1 MEYLAHINDK
11 GEEQQLKRHL
21 EGTALRCGQFADN
34 FGAYEWGY
42 CCGLLHD
49 IGKYSLKFQKRL
61 QGSEDSVDHSTA
73 GAKVCWEKKGMY
85 QFLSYCIAGHHA
97 GLPDTGGS
105 SDMGTRST
113 MMGRMK
119 KKLENY
125 QEYEK
130 EIEIPLL
137 KNPPFQPVKSENIG
151 FFSSMLIRML
161 YSCMSNPPFYAYE
174 VVAPCVGAWI
184 EI

>member
-1 MEYLAHINDK
+1 MQYLAHINNK
-11 GEEQQLKRHL
+11 GEEQPLKRHL
-21 EGTALRCGQFADN
+21 EGTALLCGQFADN
-34 FGAYEWGY
+34 FGAYEWGF

-161 YSCMSNPPFYAYE
+161 YSCLVDAD
-174 VVAPCVGAWI
+174 
-184 EI
+184 